1 MPTSINIADETVELM
16 GDGVAIV
23 MQKDQTQRGHPMQ
36 NVVLTVADL
45 RAMLSAAEG

>member
-1 MPTSINIADETVELM
+1 MPTSFDISDGTVELM

-23 MQKDQTQRGHPMQ
+23 MQKDQTQKGHPMQ